1 MRRAKAWCNSQS
13 RITASL
19 PGITSDYLSKILTAQ
34 VYEVANESP
43 IQFAPILSHI
53 TKGNKLFLKR
63 EDTQPVFSFKIRG
76 AYNKIIKLKSD
87 LLERGVICC
96 SAGNHGQ
103 GVAFSANKLQIPAYI
118 VMPLATPS
126 IKVAAVRRFGG
137 KYTNVLLHGQNY
149 DEAASEA
156 RRLMR
161 EKGFTMIHPFDDPDV
176 IAGQG
181 TVGIEIV
188 KAFNAKALDAIFVCT
203 GGGGLL
209 AGVAAAVKS
218 LRPDILIIGVE
229 AHDAAGMTT
238 SLSKG
243 QVYTLPQ
250 VGLFADGAAVKTIGT
265 ETFKICEKIVDEM
278 ITVSTDEICAAI
290 KHGFSDTRSVME
302 PAGALGIAGMMKY
315 IKERNWSNKTCVA
328 ITTGSN
334 IDFDRLRFVSER
346 ADLSEIMFAVT
357 IPERPGSFRELYSLI
372 YPRNVTEFS
381 YRQNGNLA
389 HEANVILSLQV
400 KQGKNIDDDRVEIL
414 EELRNSGYKCIDLSD
429 NELAKSH
436 ARHLSGGRAGIE
448 GEVLYRFEF
457 PEAPGALNKFL
468 HTLNYH
474 NQGWN
479 ISLWHYRNCGH
490 DVGRVLVG
498 LILRGN
504 EKIVFNNFLEN
515 LGYTYSEETGN
526 PVYKYFLK

>member
-1 MRRAKAWCNSQS
+1 M
-13 RITASL
+13 
-19 PGITSDYLSKILTAQ
+19 
-34 VYEVANESP
+34 YEVAHESLT
-43 IQFAPILSHI
+43 QYAPMLSQM
-53 TKGNKLFLKR
+53 TQGNKLFLKR

-76 AYNKIIKLKSD
+76 AYNKIIKMRPD
-87 LLERGVICC
+87 LLEKGVICC

-103 GVAFSANKLQIPAYI
+103 GVAFSANKLQIPACI

-137 KYTNVLLHGQNY
+137 KYVNILLHGRNY

-156 RRLMR
+156 GRLAEEM
-161 EKGFTMIHPFDDPDV
+161 GFTMIHPFDDPDV

-181 TVGIEIV
+181 TIGIEIV
-188 KAFNAKALDAIFVCT
+188 KSFNAKTLDAIFVCT

-218 LRPDILIIGVE
+218 LRPDVFVIGVE
-229 AHDAAGMTT
+229 ADDAAGMTV
-238 SLSKG
+238 SLNKG
-243 QVYTLPQ
+243 KVHTLQ
-250 VGLFADGAAVKTIGT
+250 EVGLFADGAAVKTIGT
-265 ETFKICEKIVDEM
+265 ETFKICDEIVDEM

-290 KHGFSDTRSVME
+290 KLGFSDTRSVME

-328 ITTGSN
+328 ITSGSN

-346 ADLSEIMFAVT
+346 ADCSEIMLAVT
-357 IPERPGSFRELYSLI
+357 IPERPGSFRDLYSLV

-381 YRQNGNLA
+381 YRQNGKFA
-389 HEANVILSLQV
+389 HEANVILSFQG
-400 KQGKNIDDDRVEIL
+400 KQGKNTDDDKIEFL
-414 EELRNSGYKCIDLSD
+414 NELRNHGFKCVDLSD

-436 ARHLSGGRAGIE
+436 GRYLSGGRAGID

-468 HTLNYH
+468 HTLNHH
-474 NQGWN
+474 NKGWN

-490 DVGRVLVG
+490 DIGRVLVG
-498 LILRGN
+498 LLVDEK
-504 EKIVFNNFLEN
+504 EKIAFMNFLEN
-515 LGYTYSEETGN
+515 LGYTHREETEN
-526 PVYKYFLK
+526 PVYRYFLK

>member
-1 MRRAKAWCNSQS
+1 M
-13 RITASL
+13 
-19 PGITSDYLSKILTAQ
+19 
-34 VYEVANESP
+34 
-43 IQFAPILSHI
+43 
-53 TKGNKLFLKR
+53 KR

-76 AYNKIIKLKSD
+76 AYNKIIKLKPE

-103 GVAFSANKLQIPAYI
+103 GVAFSANKLRISACI

-149 DEAASEA
+149 DEAAYEA
-156 RRLMR
+156 KRLVQ

-181 TVGIEIV
+181 TVGMEIV
-188 KAFNAKALDAIFVCT
+188 KAFNAKALDAIFICT

-218 LRPDILIIGVE
+218 LRPGVLVVGVE
-229 AHDAAGMTT
+229 ADDAAGMTT
-238 SLSKG
+238 SLNEGK
-243 QVYTLPQ
+243 VYTLSQ
-250 VGLFADGAAVKTIGT
+250 VGLFADGAAVKTIGS
-265 ETFKICEKIVDEM
+265 ETFKVCQQIVDEM

-290 KHGFSDTRSVME
+290 KHGFNDTRCVME

-315 IKERNWSNKTCVA
+315 ITERNWSNKTCVA
-328 ITTGSN
+328 ITSGSN

-346 ADLSEIMFAVT
+346 ADSSEIMMAVT
-357 IPERPGSFRELYSLI
+357 IPEQPGSFRELYSLV

-381 YRQNGNLA
+381 YRQNGNLS
-389 HEANVILSLQV
+389 HEADVILSFQG
-400 KQGKNIDDDRVEIL
+400 KQGKNIDDDRKDIL
-414 EELRNSGYKCIDLSD
+414 YELSCNGYKCIDLSR

-490 DVGRVLVG
+490 DIGRVLVG
-498 LILRGN
+498 LLVKEE
-504 EKIVFNNFLEN
+504 EKVTFNNFLEN
-515 LGYTYSEETGN
+515 LGYTHYEETN
-526 PVYKYFLK
+526 NSVYKCFLK